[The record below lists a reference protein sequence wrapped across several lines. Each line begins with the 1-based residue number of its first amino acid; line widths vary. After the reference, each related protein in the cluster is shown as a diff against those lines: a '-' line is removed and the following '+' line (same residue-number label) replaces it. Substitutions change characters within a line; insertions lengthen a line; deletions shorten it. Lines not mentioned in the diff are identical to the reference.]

1 MPGNAICD
9 ICHNWYIAFML
20 MPFFLQDPVQIGSY
34 EQLIPIAIAI
44 LFSFFVFRYSKR
56 HLNKKGKETLFHAMG
71 IFISLTLVSFHVHKI
86 FTGEYKIQTD
96 LPLYLCSLLGL
107 IIPVFTYYK
116 KRWMYEILLFWIIAG
131 TLQAIITP
139 DIPTGFPSFEFFR
152 YWIVHL
158 GLVVVILYA
167 TIVLKFKPTLKSVF
181 KSILALQVY
190 VVLMIL
196 VNYALDANY
205 FYLNKKPEAAT
216 VLDYF
221 GDWPIYII
229 VGQLLLVPY
238 FLVIYLPFYLTR
250 NRVTSQ
256 TTGQCP

>member
-1 MPGNAICD
+1 MV
-9 ICHNWYIAFML
+9 MQ
-20 MPFFLQDPVQIGSY
+20 FFLQGRVQIGSS
-34 EQLIPIAIAI
+34 EQLIPIALAI
-44 LFSFFVFRYSKR
+44 IFSFFVFRYSKR
-56 HLNKKGKETLFHAMG
+56 YLNKKEKEMLLHVMG
-71 IFISLTLVSFHVHKI
+71 IFISLTVISFHIYKI
-86 FTGEYKIQTD
+86 VSGKYGIQTD

-116 KRWMYEILLFWIIAG
+116 KHWMYEIILFWIIAG
-131 TLQAIITP
+131 TSQAIITP
-139 DIPTGFPSFEFFR
+139 DIPLGFPSFEFFR

-158 GLVVVILYA
+158 GLVVVILFA

-196 VNYALDANY
+196 INYVLDANY

-216 VLDYF
+216 ILDYF

-250 NRVTSQ
+250 KQVRSQ
-256 TTGQCP
+256 TTD